1 MKRISLHNLYYLP
14 DLFFIMKFT
23 RNLLLFI
30 VTVYLTACVTNR
42 PLQYVQGRFD
52 TAQLS
57 RYVPKEAVIQKGDLL
72 SITVYSDN
80 PQATALY
87 NSPNVAG
94 GSTGGSAGTSGYLV
108 DDEGNIQFQG
118 VGNLKVGGLTKKQL
132 TALLDAKLTL
142 YLKNPYYNIRFLNY
156 KVTMIGEVAREGEL
170 FIPNERLNILEAIGM
185 AGGLTVYAK
194 RQNVMIIRESDGKRE
209 FARLDLTDPQV
220 FKSPYYFL
228 QQNDMVVVEQT
239 RNKIAN
245 TDQTLA
251 RNISLTASVISTL
264 GFIYTIIRQ
273 F

>member
-1 MKRISLHNLYYLP
+1 MKL
-14 DLFFIMKFT
+14 T

-30 VTVYLTACVTNR
+30 LIVHVTACVSNH

-57 RYVPKEAVIQKGDLL
+57 RYVVKEPVIQKGDLL

-80 PQATALY
+80 PAATALY

-94 GSTGGSAGTSGYLV
+94 SPISGSAGTSGYLV
-108 DDEGNIQFQG
+108 DEEGNIQFQG
-118 VGNLKVGGLTKKQL
+118 IGSLSVGGLTKKQL
-132 TALLDAKLTL
+132 TALLDTKLTL

-156 KVTMIGEVAREGEL
+156 KVTLIGEVGHEGQYT
-170 FIPNERLNILEAIGM
+170 IPNERMNIFEAVGL

-194 RQNVMIIRESDGKRE
+194 RQNVMLIRESNGKRE
-209 FARLDLTDPQV
+209 FARLDLTNPEL
-220 FKSPYYFL
+220 FNSPYYFL
-228 QQNDMVVVEQT
+228 QQNDMIIVEQS